1 MHRTYER
8 GTKARLDFSRGPHA
22 PINMVE
28 PVWKKW
34 MSVGKNAGIPF
45 WKRLLCCTALHFMRQ
60 IFANPWSSSG
70 LPTPLW
76 IQNYQIS
83 AMFTRGVARQRSSAS
98 LWCRARTFCAW
109 LWNSLIVI
117 AASVSE
123 CESEWMSVCVCVCVR
138 VSEWVSEERASV
150 SEWEWGVTDCRHQ
163 SMTPIYATHPRVKNW
178 SKLWPPGL

>member
-1 MHRTYER
+1 MRRTYER
-8 GTKARLDFSRGPHA
+8 GTKARLDFSRGP
-22 PINMVE
+22 E

-123 CESEWMSVCVCVCVR
+123 WVSEWMCESESEWA
-138 VSEWVSEERASV
+138 SEWVRGDKIVDTNQLFPYMLHTLESKTEASCGHLV
-150 SEWEWGVTDCRHQ
+150 F
-163 SMTPIYATHPRVKNW
+163 N
-178 SKLWPPGL
+178 

>member
-1 MHRTYER
+1 MRRTYER
-8 GTKARLDFSRGPHA
+8 GTKARLDFFRGPHA
-22 PINMVE
+22 PVNMVE

-117 AASVSE
+117 ADS
-123 CESEWMSVCVCVCVR
+123 
-138 VSEWVSEERASV
+138 VSEWVSECVRVSERASECEWV
-150 SEWEWGVTDCRHQ
+150 SERGVTDCRHQ